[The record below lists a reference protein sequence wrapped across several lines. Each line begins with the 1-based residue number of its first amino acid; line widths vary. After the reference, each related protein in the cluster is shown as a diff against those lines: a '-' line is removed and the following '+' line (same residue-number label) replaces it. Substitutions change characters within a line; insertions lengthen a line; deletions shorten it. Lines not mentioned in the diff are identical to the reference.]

1 MQFKIRPYHPS
12 DLTSLYKI
20 CLLTGNS
27 GKDATKLLCDPDLIG
42 HLYVAPYAIFEP
54 DVCFVITN
62 SEKPCG
68 YIIGTKDSQKFY
80 QRCEKDWFPTLRTRY
95 PLAKGNDKSFNAM
108 IIKRLHE
115 GYKEKEEL
123 RNYQAHLHIDIL
135 PIAQGQ
141 GLGRKAMNIFID
153 KLKEFNISALHLEV
167 GKKNHTGIKFYK
179 KLGFHII
186 KEFEHSIAFG
196 IKLK

>member
-1 MQFKIRPYHPS
+1 MQFKIRQYHPS
-12 DLTSLYKI
+12 DLTALYKI

-27 GKDATKLLCDPDLIG
+27 GKDATELLYDPDLIG

-54 DVCFVITN
+54 DTCFVITN

-80 QRCEKDWFPTLRTRY
+80 QRCERDWFPILRNRY
-95 PLAKGNDKSFNAM
+95 PLAKENDKSFNAT
-108 IIKRLHE
+108 ILKRLHE
-115 GYKEKEEL
+115 GYKVKEEL
-123 RNYQAHLHIDIL
+123 HNYPAHLHINLL
-135 PIAQGQ
+135 PITQGQ
-141 GLGRKAMNIFID
+141 GLGRKAMNLFID

-167 GKKNHTGIKFYK
+167 GKKNPGAIKFYK
-179 KLGFHII
+179 KLGFYII

-196 IKLK
+196 MELK